1 LYNVGIMEIE
11 KLLRLM
17 AQTRASDMHL
27 TVDSPPVFR
36 IDGVLVPVEGS
47 NDLTDKDIDM
57 IFEQITSLEQRQVFN
72 NELELDLNYSI
83 PDVARFRIN
92 AMKQRGTISLAFR
105 MVPIKVPTVDEMELP
120 AILKELIMKPNGLI
134 LITGATGSGKSTTL
148 AAMINHL
155 NENEKRNII
164 TVENPIEFLFKNN
177 KSIIRQRDLGYD
189 TRSFSAALIYA
200 LRHDPDVIVVGEMR
214 DLSTISAAVTAAETG
229 HLVIGTLCTINTVQ
243 AIDRIIDMFP
253 SQQQR
258 QIRLQLSQ
266 IIEAVTCQQLIPRI
280 GGGRAAAV
288 EVVIANNVIR
298 QFILEAKVN
307 EIIPNV
313 EMSKLEG
320 MQSMDQALAHLVR
333 QNKIAMDEAMLRTG
347 NPAKLKKLLE

>member
-1 LYNVGIMEIE
+1 MEIE

-17 AQTRASDMHL
+17 VDNHASDMHL
-27 TVDSPPVFR
+27 TVDSLPVLR
-36 IDGVLVPVEGS
+36 IDGVLAPMEVFDKL
-47 NDLTDKDIDM
+47 NDRDLDS
-57 IFEQITSLEQRQVFN
+57 IFEQLTNLEQRQYFS

-83 PDVARFRIN
+83 PDLARFRIN
-92 AMKQRGTISLAFR
+92 AMKQRGTLSLAFR
-105 MVPIKVPTVDEMELP
+105 MVPIKVPTIDDIELP
-120 AILKELIMKPNGLI
+120 QILKKLIMKPNGLI

-148 AAMINHL
+148 AAMIDYL
-155 NENEKRNII
+155 NTSERRNII
-164 TVENPIEFLFKNN
+164 TVENPIEFMFKND

-189 TRSFSAALIYA
+189 TKSFSAALIYA

-214 DLSTISAAVTAAETG
+214 DLPTVSAAVTAAETG

-253 SQQQR
+253 SEQQR
-258 QIRLQLSQ
+258 QVRLQLSQ
-266 IIEAVTCQQLIPRI
+266 IIEAVTCQQLIPKI

-288 EVVIANNVIR
+288 EVVIANSVIR
-298 QFILEAKVN
+298 QFIYEAKVN
-307 EIIPNV
+307 DIIPNV

-320 MQSMDQALAHLVR
+320 MQSMDQALADLVKN
-333 QNKIAMDEAMLRTG
+333 NKINMDEALSRTG

>member
-1 LYNVGIMEIE
+1 MEIE

-17 AQTRASDMHL
+17 VDNHASDMHL
-27 TVDSPPVFR
+27 TVDSLPVLR
-36 IDGVLVPVEGS
+36 IDGVLAPMEGFDKL
-47 NDLTDKDIDM
+47 NDRDLDS
-57 IFEQITSLEQRQVFN
+57 IFEQLTNLEQRQYFS

-83 PDVARFRIN
+83 PDLARFRIN
-92 AMKQRGTISLAFR
+92 AMKQRGTLSLAFR
-105 MVPIKVPTVDEMELP
+105 MVPIKVPTIDDIELP
-120 AILKELIMKPNGLI
+120 QILKKLIMKPNGLI

-148 AAMINHL
+148 AAMIDYL
-155 NENEKRNII
+155 NTSERRNII
-164 TVENPIEFLFKNN
+164 TVENPIEFMFKND

-189 TRSFSAALIYA
+189 TKSFSAALIYA

-214 DLSTISAAVTAAETG
+214 DLPTVSAAVTAAETG

-253 SQQQR
+253 SEQQR
-258 QIRLQLSQ
+258 QVRLQLSQ
-266 IIEAVTCQQLIPRI
+266 IIEAVTCQQLIPKI

-288 EVVIANNVIR
+288 EVVIANSVIR
-298 QFILEAKVN
+298 QFIYEAKVN
-307 EIIPNV
+307 DIIPNV

-320 MQSMDQALAHLVR
+320 MQSMDQALADLVKN
-333 QNKIAMDEAMLRTG
+333 NKINMDEALSRTG

>member
-1 LYNVGIMEIE
+1 MEIE
-11 KLLRLM
+11 KLLSLM
-17 AQTRASDMHL
+17 VDNKASDMHL
-27 TVDSPPVFR
+27 TVDSLPVLR
-36 IDGVLVPVEGS
+36 IDGVLAPVEGH
-47 NDLTDKDIDM
+47 NKLTDRDIDS
-57 IFEQITSLEQRQVFN
+57 IFEQITNLEQRQYFS

-83 PDVARFRIN
+83 PDLARFRIN
-92 AMKQRGTISLAFR
+92 AMKQRGTMSLAFR
-105 MVPIKVPTVDEMELP
+105 MVPIKVPTIDELELP
-120 AILKELIMKPNGLI
+120 PVLKKLIMRPNGLI

-155 NENEKRNII
+155 NMNERRNII
-164 TVENPIEFLFKNN
+164 TVENPIEFMFQNN

-189 TRSFSAALIYA
+189 TKSFANALIYA

-214 DLSTISAAVTAAETG
+214 DLPTVSAAVTAAETG
-229 HLVIGTLCTINTVQ
+229 HLVVGTLCTINTVQ

-258 QIRLQLSQ
+258 QVRLQLSQ
-266 IIEAVTCQQLIPRI
+266 IIEAVTCQQLVPEI
-280 GGGRAAAV
+280 GGGRAAAI
-288 EVVIANNVIR
+288 EVVIANSVIR
-298 QFILEAKVN
+298 QFIYEAKVN

-320 MQSMDQALAHLVR
+320 MQSMDQALADLVR
-333 QNKIAMDEAMLRTG
+333 KNKIKLDEALDRTS